1 MDWIF
6 GRDVVVGLVWFCG
19 YHEAMP
25 LCEFFWREI
34 LLLALG
40 QKGSSH
46 QGRAG
51 PSTGLIFEWS
61 MGSTC
66 TLLCFNYH

>member
-1 MDWIF
+1 
-6 GRDVVVGLVWFCG
+6 
-19 YHEAMP
+19 MP

-51 PSTGLIFEWS
+51 PSTGPIFEWS